1 MDSERGPS
9 PSLYEERVE
18 ALRRRTKVFALDAL
32 RFARTLPTNEEA
44 RIIRRQFLRS
54 ATSVAANY
62 RAVSRTRSRA
72 AFVAKLDI
80 VIEEADESAFWLELL
95 VEAGLTPEAAAAPL
109 VAEAHELTRIFA
121 AARRTALRNR

>member
-1 MDSERGPS
+1 MDSAQSSTAPS
-9 PSLYEERVE
+9 YEERVE
-18 ALRRRTKVFALDAL
+18 ALRQRTKGFALDAL
-32 RFARTLPTNEEA
+32 RFGRTLPRSEEA
-44 RIIRRQFLRS
+44 SIIRRQFLRS

-95 VEAGLTPEAAAAPL
+95 IDAGLASEEAASALLVEAQ
-109 VAEAHELTRIFA
+109 ELTRLFA